1 MWSIKMFSMTLA
13 ELNDT
18 GYLPLEKPLNLP
30 SPKTYKE
37 YCLKNLLNKG
47 WSPGTQRSEIPQ
59 ISKQKQTTTEAKITS
74 CF

>member
-1 MWSIKMFSMTLA
+1 MLSMTLA

-18 GYLPLEKPLNLP
+18 GNLPLEKSLNLP

-59 ISKQKQTTTEAKITS
+59 ISKQKQIKTKITS